1 MKYTSQTLLQ
11 YCNENKIQLTNE
23 YNAENINREAYIE
36 GKCIIENCINK
47 FNKCFRQLI
56 KTGAY
61 CNPCM
66 QNISKNKIRNSKVK
80 YDIHMLID
88 FCNTNNIIL
97 LDDYSEQFI
106 NRDTNIEGICLNEG
120 CENNFI
126 KPFRQLLK
134 IGGYCENCSKENGK
148 VKIIE
153 TNLQKFGV
161 DNPMKNSEI
170 KEKLKQSIIKK
181 YGVEHNS
188 QSDEI
193 KVKKVNT
200 YLKNYGVTSHLK
212 SPEIREQI
220 KQTNLKKYG
229 VENPQQN
236 KEIRNK
242 NYETNLKKYGV
253 KHYFETQEFKNKV
266 IQTSLERYGVPH
278 HSQNAEVA
286 ETMLKCAYNKKQY
299 KLPSGKLLDYQ
310 GYENFALDRLLRVEK
325 IPEDNII
332 TNRKDVPVIWY
343 TDINNKKRRHYVDI
357 FIPSQ
362 NRCIEVKSTWTNQTK
377 NHVLEKQKE
386 AKVLGYIYEV
396 WIFDREGELIN
407 EFI

>member
-1 MKYTSQTLLQ
+1 
-11 YCNENKIQLTNE
+11 
-23 YNAENINREAYIE
+23 
-36 GKCIIENCINK
+36 
-47 FNKCFRQLI
+47 
-56 KTGAY
+56 
-61 CNPCM
+61 M
-66 QNISKNKIRNSKVK
+66 QSISKNKIRNSIVK
-80 YDIHMLID
+80 YDINMLID
-88 FCNTNNIIL
+88 FCDSNNIIL
-97 LDDYSEQFI
+97 LDNYSDQFI
-106 NRDTNIEGICLNEG
+106 NRNTNIEGICLYEG

-148 VKIIE
+148 VKIIA
-153 TNLQKFGV
+153 TNLHKFGV

-170 KEKLKQSIIKK
+170 KEKQKNTMVEK

-193 KVKKVNT
+193 KLKKLNT

-212 SPEIREQI
+212 SPQVREQI
-220 KQTNLKKYG
+220 KQTNLIKYG

-236 KEIRNK
+236 KDIK
-242 NYETNLKKYGV
+242 QKTMETNLKIYGCKSPTGNVLV
-253 KHYFETQEFKNKV
+253 KEKV
-266 IQTSLERYGVPH
+266 IQTNLERYGVPH

-286 ETMLKCAYNKKQY
+286 ETMLKGAYNKKQY

-325 IPEDNII
+325 ISEDNII

-377 NHVLEKQKE
+377 NHVLEKQKQ
-386 AKVLGYIYEV
+386 AKDLGYEYEIL
-396 WIFDREGELIN
+396 IFDKEGNLIDR
-407 EFI
+407 II